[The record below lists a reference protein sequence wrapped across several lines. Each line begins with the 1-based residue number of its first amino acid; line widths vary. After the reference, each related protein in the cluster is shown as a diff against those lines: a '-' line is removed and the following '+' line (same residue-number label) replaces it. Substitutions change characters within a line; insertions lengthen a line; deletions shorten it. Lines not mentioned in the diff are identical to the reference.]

1 MGSGT
6 WERQGNYLSTGS
18 SGGYTF
24 IRFPNGESFD
34 ESTGLATLYF
44 ETGFY
49 VNAGNFYGANF
60 SSNGSTVENYQ
71 VYGPNAYHVRGW
83 TIQVAWNSHRHFW
96 EYNGYTS
103 YSSGTLSSICEFD
116 WYPTLPTY
124 SIQYNANGGQ
134 GAPSN
139 QTKEYGTAV
148 TLSTSI
154 PTRENYNFVGWAT
167 SSTATTAAYQAG
179 DSYTA
184 NAAVKLYAVWELAF
198 LPPTSVLTAY
208 RVQAGTTTRSAEGT
222 EVYATVEW
230 QANPI
235 DSTDTVQVTSITATL
250 TEDGQ
255 AVTAPTVT
263 NPTLP
268 ALSGTSTIR
277 FTADTSKRYALTVTV
292 ADSNGLSTVKTANV
306 SNIKYPIYVSHD
318 TTNNVDTV
326 KIETLELGEPLG
338 IANGGTGAATA
349 LAARAALGI
358 YMGNGEVLYD
368 NPSHNPGD
376 GMRLS
381 APYTDYDYLVV
392 VCKDNDGAILA
403 PAIIPNPTLGTVFNV
418 MSTYVGSSNGY
429 FYFKVTEFVLTA
441 NNGVN
446 DGISWPKDGN
456 NWRTGQ
462 MTIGNSGNSWSY
474 SFNIAPI
481 LVIGYKS

>member
-60 SSNGSTVENYQ
+60 HSNGSTAENYQ

-124 SIQYNANGGQ
+124 TIQYDANGGA

-154 PTRENYNFVGWAT
+154 PTRDNYNFVGWAT
-167 SSTATTAAYQAG
+167 SSTAASATYQAG
-179 DSYTA
+179 GSYTA
-184 NAAVKLYAVWELAF
+184 NASTTLYAVWELAF

-222 EVYATVEW
+222 EVYATVDW
-230 QANPI
+230 AANPI
-235 DSTDTVQVTSITATL
+235 DSTDTVQVTGVTATL
-250 TEDGQ
+250 TEDGT
-255 AVTAPTVT
+255 ATTAPTVT

-277 FTADTSKRYALTVTV
+277 FAADTSKRYALTVTV
-292 ADSNGLSTVKTANV
+292 TDSNGLSTVKTANV
-306 SNIKYPIYVSHD
+306 SNIKYPIYVSHA
-318 TTNNVDTV
+318 NGEDTV
-326 KIETLELGEPLG
+326 KIERLDVGD
-338 IANGGTGAATA
+338 AAF
-349 LAARAALGI
+349 ARANLGI

-392 VCKDNDGAILA
+392 VCKDNDGAICQ
-403 PAIIPNPTLGTVFNV
+403 PTIIPNPQVGTVFNV
-418 MSTYVGSSNGY
+418 LDVYVGASNGR
-429 FYFKVTEFVLTA
+429 FWLKATSFELVT
-441 NNGVN
+441 NSGVA
-446 DGISWPKDGN
+446 DGIGWPKDGN

-462 MTIGNSGNSWSY
+462 FEMSNSGNSWSY

-481 LVIGYKS
+481 LVVGYKN

>member
-6 WERQGNYLSTGS
+6 YERQGNYLSTGS

-24 IRFPNGESFD
+24 VRFPNGESFN
-34 ESTGLATLYF
+34 ESTGKTTLYF

-49 VNAGNFYGANF
+49 CNAGNFYGANF
-60 SSNGSTVENYQ
+60 HSNGSTAENYQ

-83 TIQVAWNSHRHFW
+83 TIQVPWNSHRHFW

-124 SIQYNANGGQ
+124 TIQYDANGGA

-154 PTRENYNFVGWAT
+154 PTRENYRFIGWAT

-208 RVQAGTTTRSAEGT
+208 RVIAGTTTRSAEGT

-235 DSTDTVQVTSITATL
+235 DSTDNVQVTSITATL

-277 FTADTSKRYALTVTV
+277 FQADTSKRYALTVTV
-292 ADSNGLSTVKTANV
+292 TDSNGLSTVKTANV

-318 TTNNVDTV
+318 TTNNTDIV
-326 KIETLELGEPLG
+326 KIENLELGNPL
-338 IANGGTGAATA
+338 ASEFVEGGTVLFDNDSQAMSGDITLSQSA
-349 LAARAALGI
+349 LNFARL
-358 YMGNGEVLYD
+358 
-368 NPSHNPGD
+368 
-376 GMRLS
+376 
-381 APYTDYDYLVV
+381 LVI
-392 VCKDNDGAILA
+392 CKDNDGIYTSVTVV
-403 PAIIPNPTLGTVFNV
+403 PALNKRFSAMTVYPGGGGFWIKA
-418 MSTYVGSSNGY
+418 
-429 FYFKVTEFVLTA
+429 KVFVLASA
-441 NNGVN
+441 NYIQCAYGGSDYMRGEVN
-446 DGISWPKDGN
+446 AAGSNATNDAD
-456 NWRTGQ
+456 RL
-462 MTIGNSGNSWSY
+462 
-474 SFNIAPI
+474 NIVK
-481 LVIGYKS
+481 VIGFKS

>member
-6 WERQGNYLSTGS
+6 YERQGNYLSTGS

-49 VNAGNFYGANF
+49 VNSGNFYGANF
-60 SSNGSTVENYQ
+60 HSDGSTVENYQ

-124 SIQYNANGGQ
+124 TIQYDANGGQ

-154 PTRENYNFVGWAT
+154 PTRDNYNFVGWAT
-167 SSTATTAAYQAG
+167 SSTATSATYQAG

-184 NAAVKLYAVWELAF
+184 NAAVTLYAVWELAF

-208 RVQAGTTTRSAEGT
+208 RVQAGTTTRYAEGT

-230 QANPI
+230 AANPI
-235 DSTDTVQVTSITATL
+235 DSTDAVQVTGVTATL
-250 TEDGQ
+250 TENGQ
-255 AVTAPTVT
+255 AVTAPTVN

-277 FTADTSKRYALTVTV
+277 FTADTAKRYALTVTV
-292 ADSNGLSTVKTANV
+292 TDSNGLSTVKTANV
-306 SNIKYPIYVSHD
+306 SNIKYPIYVSH
-318 TTNNVDTV
+318 NNGADTV
-326 KIETLELGEPLG
+326 KIETLELGNPL
-338 IANGGTGAATA
+338 ASEFMEGGTVLFDNDSQAMSGDITLSQSA
-349 LAARAALGI
+349 LNFDHL
-358 YMGNGEVLYD
+358 
-368 NPSHNPGD
+368 
-376 GMRLS
+376 
-381 APYTDYDYLVV
+381 LVI
-392 VCKDNDGAILA
+392 CKDNDGIYTSVTVV
-403 PAIIPNPTLGTVFNV
+403 PALNRKFSAMTVYPGGGGFWIKA
-418 MSTYVGSSNGY
+418 
-429 FYFKVTEFVLTA
+429 KVFVLASA
-441 NNGVN
+441 NYIQCAYGGSDYMRGEVN
-446 DGISWPKDGN
+446 AAGSNATNDTDKI
-456 NWRTGQ
+456 
-462 MTIGNSGNSWSY
+462 
-474 SFNIAPI
+474 NIVK
-481 LVIGYKS
+481 VIGFKS

>member
-6 WERQGNYLSTGS
+6 YERQGNYLSTGS

-60 SSNGSTVENYQ
+60 SSNGSTVENFQ

-124 SIQYNANGGQ
+124 SIQYDANGGQ

-167 SSTATTAAYQAG
+167 SSTATTATYQAG

-184 NAAVKLYAVWELAF
+184 NAAVTLYAVWELAF

-222 EVYATVEW
+222 EVYATVDW
-230 QANPI
+230 AANPI

-250 TEDGQ
+250 AEDGQ

-277 FTADTSKRYALTVTV
+277 FAADTAKRYALTVTV
-292 ADSNGLSTVKTANV
+292 TDSNGLSTVKTANI
-306 SNIKYPIYVSHD
+306 SNIKYPIYVSH
-318 TTNNVDTV
+318 NNGADTV
-326 KIETLELGEPLG
+326 KIETLELGNPL
-338 IANGGTGAATA
+338 ASEYVEGGTVLFDNDSQAMSGDITLSQSA
-349 LAARAALGI
+349 LDFARL
-358 YMGNGEVLYD
+358 
-368 NPSHNPGD
+368 
-376 GMRLS
+376 
-381 APYTDYDYLVV
+381 LVI
-392 VCKDNDGAILA
+392 CKDNDGIYTSVTVV
-403 PAIIPNPTLGTVFNV
+403 PALNRKFSAMTVYPGGGGFWIKA
-418 MSTYVGSSNGY
+418 
-429 FYFKVTEFVLTA
+429 KVFVLASA
-441 NNGVN
+441 NYIQCAYGGSDYMRGEVN
-446 DGISWPKDGN
+446 AAGSNATNDID
-456 NWRTGQ
+456 RL
-462 MTIGNSGNSWSY
+462 
-474 SFNIAPI
+474 NIVK
-481 LVIGYKS
+481 VIGYKS

>member
-6 WERQGNYLSTGS
+6 YERQGNYLSTGS

-60 SSNGSTVENYQ
+60 HSEGSTVENYQ
-71 VYGPNAYHVRGW
+71 VYGPNAYHVRWW
-83 TIQVAWNSHRHFW
+83 TITVPWNGYRHFW

-124 SIQYNANGGQ
+124 TIQYNANGGQ

-148 TLSTSI
+148 TLSSSI

-179 DSYTA
+179 DSYAA
-184 NAAVKLYAVWELAF
+184 NAAVTLYAVWELAF

-222 EVYATVEW
+222 EVYATVDW

-235 DSTDTVQVTSITATL
+235 DSTDTVQVTGITATL

-277 FTADTSKRYALTVTV
+277 FTADTAKSYAITVTV
-292 ADSNGLSTVKTANV
+292 TDSNGLSTVKTATIA
-306 SNIKYPIYVSHD
+306 NIKYPIYVSHD
-318 TTNNVDTV
+318 TTNNTDLV
-326 KIETLELGEPLG
+326 KIETLELGNPL
-338 IANGGTGAATA
+338 ASEFVEGGTVLFDNDSQAMSGDITLSQSA
-349 LAARAALGI
+349 LNFARL
-358 YMGNGEVLYD
+358 
-368 NPSHNPGD
+368 
-376 GMRLS
+376 
-381 APYTDYDYLVV
+381 LVI
-392 VCKDNDGAILA
+392 CKDNDGIYTSVTVV
-403 PAIIPNPTLGTVFNV
+403 PALNRKFSAMTVYPGGGGFWV
-418 MSTYVGSSNGY
+418 KA
-429 FYFKVTEFVLTA
+429 KVFVLASA
-441 NNGVN
+441 NYIQCAYGGSDYMRGEVN
-446 DGISWPKDGN
+446 AAGSNATNDMD
-456 NWRTGQ
+456 RL
-462 MTIGNSGNSWSY
+462 
-474 SFNIAPI
+474 NIVK
-481 LVIGYKS
+481 VIGFKA